1 MLGLLVTRPQA
12 QASATPT
19 TLRNVDA
26 IQIAAVIERP
36 AVAPLVISR
45 PAITVVVRAGQT
57 IESLASE
64 YGSDAAAI
72 RWANG
77 ILGTGQP
84 QAGMSLLLP
93 PSSGALVRV
102 LGGETPTS
110 FATRLGLDPST
121 LLDFNALTT
130 DNPLQA
136 GTYLQVPLGGAPVG
150 ALIANRFTAAERG
163 VPTVPTNHGADGF
176 PYGQCTWYV
185 ASRRDVTWGGNAWVW
200 WFAAAGIRPEGH
212 VPVQG
217 SIVVFRSGWAGHVA
231 YVEHV
236 NPDGSFLIS
245 EMNFYGNGGGW
256 GRIDRRTIPGNDA
269 SIMGFIY

>member
-1 MLGLLVTRPQA
+1 MLGLLVTRPPA
-12 QASATPT
+12 QASTAPS
-19 TLRNVDA
+19 TLRSVDA

-45 PAITVVVRAGQT
+45 PAVTVIVHAGQT
-57 IESLASE
+57 VESLAAQ
-64 YGSDAAAI
+64 YASDAAAI

-77 ILGTGQP
+77 ITGGGQP
-84 QAGMSLLLP
+84 RAGTSLLLP
-93 PSSGALVRV
+93 PSAGALVRV
-102 LGGETPTS
+102 AGGETPTN
-110 FATRLGLDPST
+110 FAARLGLDPST
-121 LLDFNALTT
+121 ILDFNALTS
-130 DNPLQA
+130 DDPLRA

-150 ALIANRFTAAERG
+150 ALISNRFAVADRG
-163 VPTVPTNHGADGF
+163 VPTVPSSRGSDGF

-185 ASRRDVTWGGNAWVW
+185 ASRRNVTWGGNAWVW

-256 GRIDRRTIPGNDA
+256 GRIDRRTIAANDW